1 MFECNEYQSYNM
13 SAPAHRPAKRA
24 RTSKDE
30 SKSAVSGPKVVRM
43 LRTLRR
49 QVQGEVR
56 KASFAST
63 VTPAS
68 SANPVIEPLSQIAQ
82 GDDISQREGL
92 AIKTK
97 YHLLRYNV
105 VHNNNVQ
112 SLLSRVIVFYDT
124 RQVPATVP
132 TPAEV
137 VLVPNNVR
145 TPLNPSYSGR
155 FKVIHDQMYWTN
167 SLAYTMRDCKN
178 YYNLQI
184 PIRFTGSGPTTL
196 CLNGLYIMYLS
207 EGGAGDTASLTYM
220 STLGFYDN

>member
-1 MFECNEYQSYNM
+1 MFECNEYHSYNM

-30 SKSAVSGPKVVRM
+30 SKSAVSGPKMVRM

-63 VTPAS
+63 ITPAS
-68 SANPVIEPLSQIAQ
+68 SANPAIEPLSQISQ

-105 VHNNNVQ
+105 VHNNNLQ
-112 SLLSRVIVFYDT
+112 SQLSRVIVFYDT

-132 TPAEV
+132 LPSDLL
-137 VLVPNNVR
+137 LVQNNVR

-167 SLAYTMRDCKN
+167 SLAYTMREHKN

-184 PIRFTGSGPTTL
+184 PIRYTGSGPTTL
-196 CLNGLYIMYLS
+196 CQNGLYILFMS
-207 EGGAGDTASLTYM
+207 EGGAGNTASLNYM